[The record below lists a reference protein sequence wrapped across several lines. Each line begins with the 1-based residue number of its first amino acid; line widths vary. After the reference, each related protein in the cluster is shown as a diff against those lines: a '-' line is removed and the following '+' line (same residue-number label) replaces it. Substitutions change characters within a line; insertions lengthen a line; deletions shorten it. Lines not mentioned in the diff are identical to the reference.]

1 MRGDDQPVRHA
12 ATHFQ
17 EMRTPA
23 FDIAAV
29 EIDGDAVMEAC
40 EIDEPFV

>member
-1 MRGDDQPVRHA
+1 MRGGNQPFRHA

-17 EMRTPA
+17 EMRAPA